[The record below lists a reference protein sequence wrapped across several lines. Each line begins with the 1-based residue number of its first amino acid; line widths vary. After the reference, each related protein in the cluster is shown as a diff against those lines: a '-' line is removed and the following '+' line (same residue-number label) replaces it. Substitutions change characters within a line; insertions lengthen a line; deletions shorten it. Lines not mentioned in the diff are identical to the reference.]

1 MGMKIFVTYKY
12 ADPLVQNLPGNYS
25 TTARDYVDEMY
36 KLLKA
41 DDHICKGENDGEDLS
56 EFKDE
61 WIWDSLKEKI
71 FDSSV
76 TLVVISKGMKEYGV
90 SEEDQWMPWEISY
103 SLKELSRNGIYSKT
117 NAMLA
122 VVLPDESGS
131 NSYFLTYN
139 PACNSTNYNTSLLFS
154 ILRRNMFNKTNP
166 QTHDCN
172 GNEIHTGYFSYIH
185 CVTWDEL
192 KNNLSGCVDVAVEI
206 KNNSSQ
212 YSIYKGVS

>member
-12 ADPLVQNLPGNYS
+12 GDSLVQNLPEQYFS
-25 TTARDYVDEMY
+25 TARNYVDELY

-41 DDHICKGENDGEDLS
+41 DDHIYKGENDGEDLS

-61 WIWDSLKEKI
+61 LIWDSLKDKI

-90 SEEDQWMPWEISY
+90 SDEDQWMPWEISY

-117 NAMLA
+117 NAVLA
-122 VVLPDESGS
+122 VVLPDENGS
-131 NSYFLTYN
+131 NSYFLTHN
-139 PACNSTNYNTSLLFS
+139 PACNSTNYNTDILFT
-154 ILRRNMFNKTNP
+154 ILKKNMFNRASP

-172 GNEIHTGYFSYIH
+172 GNVIHTGRFSYIH
-185 CVTWDEL
+185 CVTWQEL
-192 KNNLSGCVDVAVEI
+192 KNNLSGCVDIAVEI
-206 KNNSSQ
+206 KNNSGDYLIS
-212 YSIYKGVS
+212 KVVN